1 MVVGLNCMMV
11 RNDLGIVRLKE
22 IGAKICV
29 E

>member
-1 MVVGLNCMMV
+1 MVIRFNCIMV

-22 IGAKICV
+22 IGPKIYV